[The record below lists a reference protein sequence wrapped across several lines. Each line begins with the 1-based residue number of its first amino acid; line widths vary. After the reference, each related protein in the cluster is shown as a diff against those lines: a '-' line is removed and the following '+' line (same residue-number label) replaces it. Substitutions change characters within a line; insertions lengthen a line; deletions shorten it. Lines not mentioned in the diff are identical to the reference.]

1 MNFFIF
7 ITNKNLF
14 VKILCYLEFRIS
26 FLNNFINELNQ
37 PNILMA
43 ITELKLTT
51 SQENNHFDTILSETS
66 SSLHKIIIHEYK
78 TLALFII

>member
-1 MNFFIF
+1 
-7 ITNKNLF
+7 
-14 VKILCYLEFRIS
+14 
-26 FLNNFINELNQ
+26 LNQ
-37 PNILMA
+37 PIILMA
-43 ITELKLTT
+43 ISELKLTT